1 MLYGILSG
9 YLHLALRGGRTF
21 HNCYIVADEMQNAST
36 NQMKMLLTRI
46 GRHSKLAVTGD
57 LHQTDRPKDNGLSD
71 FIEKLNKRASK
82 LIDIVS
88 FAKKDVLRHKAVQE
102 VLDIYGD

>member
-1 MLYGILSG
+1 
-9 YLHLALRGGRTF
+9 
-21 HNCYIVADEMQNAST
+21 
-36 NQMKMLLTRI
+36 MKMLLTRI

-57 LHQTDRPKDNGLSD
+57 LNQTDRPKDNGLSD

-102 VLDIYGD
+102 VLDIYGDWTTLTSWFLRIIWKPKGVQQIPLVSPGCNPSR